1 MIAIHPE
8 YIVDQKHNPKAVIVP
23 IKEWN
28 NILEEIEELED
39 IRAYDKA
46 KADDKDEIISFAQ
59 AVDEIR
65 SNNAL

>member
-28 NILEEIEELED
+28 RILEEMEELED
-39 IRAYDKA
+39 IRAYDEA
-46 KADDKDEIISFAQ
+46 KADSEDEIISFTQ
-59 AVDEIR
+59 AVAEIR
-65 SNNAL
+65 SNNGL